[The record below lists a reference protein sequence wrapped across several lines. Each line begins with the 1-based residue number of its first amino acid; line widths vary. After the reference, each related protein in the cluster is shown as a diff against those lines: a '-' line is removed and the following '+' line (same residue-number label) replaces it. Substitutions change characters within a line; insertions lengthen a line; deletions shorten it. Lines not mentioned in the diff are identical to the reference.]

1 MSSIDEY
8 VEKVKKE
15 TQGFSEEEI
24 IRYVYI
30 DLGKRLA
37 FNLKFYLGNSK
48 AKQQVYS
55 HSTRITAEE
64 ALDKNIIICKD
75 SSYIIE
81 AILTKLGINVITI
94 VAPNDD
100 RKCAHVYNIVKPKN
114 GKKPYVLDLQVDMEN
129 IQAHMRT
136 TEFGKTAGESGRTI
150 TRDELEKID
159 FKIGYVTKEDY
170 YTDEYIDLLRL
181 NAPMFKE
188 FGERME
194 FILGN
199 IDIMNNKKMGYAE
212 RIKHHESTLGKILS
226 LTEQLRLKQ
235 IDCYKI
241 HGEEREYVSC
251 ITVDVPKKGKEIY
264 LFSIQENKY
273 NRISIEELAKQV
285 EEGLIIMAEI
295 PELKRFMKKRP
306 ETPDGTCGR

>member
-24 IRYVYI
+24 IRYIYI

-100 RKCAHVYNIVKPKN
+100 RKCAH
-114 GKKPYVLDLQVDMEN
+114 VDMEN

-212 RIKHHESTLGKILS
+212 RIKHHETTLGKILS

-241 HGEEREYVSC
+241 HGEEREYISC